1 MVMPTALD
9 QGGEAES
16 THEVVDAP
24 TGGHHHPK
32 TAKVTGCLLS
42 GTFAANMSEIEVPS
56 SAERDPE
63 PFREQS
69 SPDEPAASEIA
80 ES

>member
-24 TGGHHHPK
+24 TGGASP
-32 TAKVTGCLLS
+32 
-42 GTFAANMSEIEVPS
+42 SENSEGHRLPAFWNLRS
-56 SAERDPE
+56 EYERDRSTELRRTGSRAVPGT
-63 PFREQS
+63 EQ
-69 SPDEPAASEIA
+69 PR
-80 ES
+80 